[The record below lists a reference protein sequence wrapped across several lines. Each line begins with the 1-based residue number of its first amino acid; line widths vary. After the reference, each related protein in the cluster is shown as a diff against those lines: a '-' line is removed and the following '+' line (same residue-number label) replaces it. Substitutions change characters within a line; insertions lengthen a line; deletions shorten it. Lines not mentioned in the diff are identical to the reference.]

1 MRAVVDPN
9 VAVSAAL
16 SPNGAPAAVLLA
28 WLEGQFEMV
37 ASPRLI
43 AELDRTLAYPKIRK
57 RIPQEDSTALVRL
70 IERGAVMRDDVVD
83 PPSVSRD
90 AGDDYLIALARASEA
105 VIVSGDGDLLALAPD
120 LPVFAPASF
129 LAWLEVQRRG

>member
-1 MRAVVDPN
+1 
-9 VAVSAAL
+9 
-16 SPNGAPAAVLLA
+16 
-28 WLEGQFEMV
+28 MV